1 MSIPKYKESNVR
13 YEAMP
18 KFTTAAAREGL
29 ASLDRLNQFLDQTA
43 QYFGKKGEEYAQ
55 EKGIEYAVRNPITKD
70 RVLKSMQTGDN
81 PIPELLV
88 GGKSFNDA
96 AKSIFGQQVSGALR
110 IDFDRNMQD
119 VLYAVEQKQ
128 ITNAEEL
135 ASKLEEPIKAHV
147 EYLNTIDPRIAE
159 GYANSTAN
167 AASNAVL
174 RGNMM
179 LKKYREEEY
188 NLNAEATLNNFVRD
202 YSNYRLHYKN
212 ADSKQI
218 GLYKDALI
226 KTAVDTSFSMTS
238 KNLKHK
244 ENLQKELKKVDFSHV
259 AKQIAAKNVGKSL
272 KEVMDSLPKDKSVDA
287 EYYNNLDLTDKDA
300 LRSLINSELSILNSD
315 LQGRNSQLTSDVQD
329 LKLFLNKGKSGSND
343 LIDRILENADPE
355 SKNGKAALALVEI
368 SDSIELWNR
377 TPYPDVQAEFAALDA
392 KMKDI
397 NYTPS
402 VPEMTKH
409 DTMGE
414 YLANL
419 SDGLNKDYTKT
430 ALERDGNL
438 EVLDFS
444 DPYNLKKQ
452 VDKRVK
458 DLYGSADRYG
468 AIKEKTVNKLLTKSE
483 ADMFVATYQAS
494 DGNGRVALLQTIDSS
509 FGRNSSK
516 VIAQLSSHGL
526 PFTAQLSSYL
536 NNPIE
541 SQKFLSLDDKEEQDI
556 LKKSIAD
563 RKDGLTFQ
571 DIRTSVRSNI
581 AEFEEVIMKNYSFD
595 ANKGR
600 AKIDSIV
607 ETLSL
612 YAAQELN
619 LGKGR
624 SDALDAAT
632 DLINKNFSFQET
644 YHIPLIVNGDSL
656 SESRV
661 GAIIDKANYIKDN
674 ARKFGATAFRS
685 SDPSIPDQVLNEE
698 MQRQM
703 DNFGEWRNTA
713 DGNGLVYGIVFP
725 DGSFSPVVNNKGER
739 LSFEFTDLR
748 MVMPHTD
755 IPLVQTTNTEV
766 GFGFNPSSNY
776 YGDVKGAIEKF
787 EQEKKKGIPQDMY
800 RADGSIKSANGF
812 LGPIEDNFGRTMT
825 EFSIGIPVKQPD
837 GSVVEM
843 EVPSLVPGLTKAEI
857 EYLKTDPDP
866 SERNKLNDSIA
877 KKAAKHAAKRLKDGK
892 SVYYQDGE

>member
-1 MSIPKYKESNVR
+1 MGKLTQYQESGVQFSG
-13 YEAMP
+13 MP
-18 KFTTAAAREGL
+18 QLSTAPIQESL
-29 ASLDRLNQFLDQTA
+29 ASNERVNTFLSQVGQTFA
-43 QYFGKKGEEYAQ
+43 EKANVYASEQ
-55 EKGIEYAVRNPITKD
+55 AVKDAITKPITKEQID
-70 RVLKSMQTGDN
+70 QARQTGDN
-81 PIPELLV
+81 PIEKFLTGGTTYNDAIKKVLGQQVAGELRLELDQASLNV
-88 GGKSFNDA
+88 LEMVRTGEITNQGQALQQLQEPISAHVEFLTTIDPTLAEAYGAQATASARNYLNQADTVIRNQEEEKRYNNALIMQSNMLRDYQNYIIANPNASAQQKKEYKETIAQMARDFSFSTTRKQESLSQDLDAMLNQVDRGTYAKILADKYPNKTLDEIRDILPKDSSDA
-96 AKSIFGQQVSGALR
+96 AKFYMGS
-110 IDFDRNMQD
+110 
-119 VLYAVEQKQ
+119 E
-128 ITNAEEL
+128 
-135 ASKLEEPIKAHV
+135 
-147 EYLNTIDPRIAE
+147 
-159 GYANSTAN
+159 
-167 AASNAVL
+167 
-174 RGNMM
+174 
-179 LKKYREEEY
+179 
-188 NLNAEATLNNFVRD
+188 
-202 YSNYRLHYKN
+202 
-212 ADSKQI
+212 
-218 GLYKDALI
+218 
-226 KTAVDTSFSMTS
+226 
-238 KNLKHK
+238 
-244 ENLQKELKKVDFSHV
+244 
-259 AKQIAAKNVGKSL
+259 
-272 KEVMDSLPKDKSVDA
+272 
-287 EYYNNLDLTDKDA
+287 DKDGF
-300 LRSLINSELSILNSD
+300 LKDLKYELGLLAAD
-315 LQGRNSQLTSDVQD
+315 REGRNAQLTSDVQD

-355 SKNGKAALALVEI
+355 SKNGKAALAFVEI

-377 TPYPDVQAEFAALDA
+377 TPYPDVQTEFAALDA

-409 DTMGE
+409 DTMGQ

-444 DPYNLKKQ
+444 DQYNLKKQ

-468 AIKEKTVNKLLTKSE
+468 AIKEKTVNKLLTKGE
-483 ADMFVATYQAS
+483 ADMFIATYQAS

-563 RKDGLTFQ
+563 RSDGLTFQ

-644 YHIPLIVNGDSL
+644 YHIPLIVNKDSL

-739 LSFEFTDLR
+739 LSFEFTDLS

-766 GFGFNPSSNY
+766 GFGFNPSSEY

-877 KKAAKHAAKRLKDGK
+877 KKAAKHAVKRLKDGK